1 MLHGVSESRLATL
14 RAALTEGRPLLC
26 VIVDT
31 EEEFDWSKPLSR
43 ANRSV
48 ATIPAQA
55 RAQDVFAEF
64 GIVPTYVVDYPVAA
78 DPEAAGFLRACRDAG
93 ACAIGAHCHPWVN
106 PPEVEAVTPYNSYAG
121 NLPADLEYRKLAAL
135 TRTIAAAFG
144 ERPRVYK
151 AGRYGLGPNTPGILR
166 DLGYRVDASVV
177 PHTSFAGDGGP
188 DFTVQGPQPGGL
200 PGAPELLELPASA
213 GFAGLLRRRGPALFP
228 RATAPLAMRLRLPG
242 VLARSGLLERIRLTP
257 EGVTLAEQCRLTRCL
272 LADGVRVLS
281 YSYHSPSLAPGNTP
295 YVRTAADLAT
305 FLAAMR
311 GYFAYV
317 IGDLGGLPATPL
329 ELDALWR
336 TGVPLHAEAV
346 SADAAR
352 ARNSLRMS

>member
-1 MLHGVSESRLATL
+1 MRTALA
-14 RAALTEGRPLLC
+14 EGRPLLC

-55 RAQDVFAEF
+55 HAQAIFAEF

-78 DPEAAGFLRACRDAG
+78 DPEASGFLRACRDAG
-93 ACAIGAHCHPWVN
+93 TCTIGAHCHPWVN
-106 PPEVEAVTPYNSYAG
+106 PPEVETVTPYNSYAG

-135 TRTIAAAFG
+135 THTITEAFG
-144 ERPRVYK
+144 ERPTVYK
-151 AGRYGLGPNTPGILR
+151 AGRYGLGPNTPRILR

-177 PHTSFAGDGGP
+177 PYTSLTGDGGP
-188 DFTVQGPQPGGL
+188 DFTGQGAH
-200 PGAPELLELPASA
+200 PGALSGAPDLLELPSSA
-213 GFAGLLRRRGPALFP
+213 GFAGLLRRWGRALFP
-228 RATAPLAMRLRLPG
+228 PLSAPTAMRLHVPG
-242 VLARSGLLERIRLTP
+242 VLARTGLLERIRLTP
-257 EGVTLAEQCRLTRCL
+257 EGVTLTEQRRLTRCL

-295 YVRTAADLAT
+295 YVRTTDDLDR

-311 GYFAYV
+311 GYFAYA
-317 IGDLGGLPATPL
+317 IGDLGGMPVTPL

-336 TGVPLHAEAV
+336 MGVPLHAEAA
-346 SADAAR
+346 SADVAR
-352 ARNSLRMS
+352 ARSSLRMS